1 MTVVLRQSEQSIE
14 TNVDEKVKFPTDSRN
29 TAENVSTVDRRVIP
43 SVIGCDANRDTNIIC
58 AAFCSGYSDVLA
70 KEAMEMLDS
79 KTFMVTL
86 REDIVV

>member
-1 MTVVLRQSEQSIE
+1 MTVALRQSEQSIE

-29 TAENVSTVDRRVIP
+29 TTENVSTIDRRVSL
-43 SVIGCDANRDTNIIC
+43 SVIGCDANRDKNIIC
-58 AAFCSGYSDVLA
+58 AAFYRGYSDVLA

>member
-29 TAENVSTVDRRVIP
+29 TTENVSTIDRRVSL
-43 SVIGCDANRDTNIIC
+43 SVIGCDANRDKNIIC
-58 AAFCSGYSDVLA
+58 AAFYSGYSDVLA
-70 KEAMEMLDS
+70 KETMEMLDS